1 MHIWHVLIES
11 VEELDQFVIPLDMGI
26 PTHVVLPARHVL
38 VPISNDIF
46 VWISIRI
53 RQTGQFW
60 LLHVVPVWFRWVQG
74 WVGYAAMSNT
84 STIFPTIHVEHIVHA
99 C

>member
-11 VEELDQFVIPLDMGI
+11 VEELDQVVIPLDMGI
-26 PTHVVLPARHVL
+26 PTHVVLSARHVL

-53 RQTGQFW
+53 RQTGQLW
-60 LLHVVPVWFRWVQG
+60 LLHVVPVWFR
-74 WVGYAAMSNT
+74 
-84 STIFPTIHVEHIVHA
+84 
-99 C
+99 